1 METQR
6 PVTAL
11 RLADGTSWSLDPPRI
26 LGIVNVTPDSFSD
39 GGRYATVEAAVAHGL
54 ALAQDG
60 ADALDVGGESTR
72 PGADAV
78 PPDVQCERVLPVLR
92 ALAGRTAAL
101 LSVDTSSAAVAA
113 AAIDAGAHIV
123 NDVTAGRGDPD
134 LLPLVAARGVP
145 VVLMH
150 MRGTPR
156 TMQRDVHYED
166 VVAEVAAF
174 LAERA
179 QAARAAGVAA
189 DRIVLDPGIGF
200 GKTAAHN
207 LQLIRDLDRIAAL
220 GYPVLLGASRKA
232 FLGAVTG
239 RPVED
244 RDQATAGAVA
254 AGILGGAQIVR
265 VHDAA
270 RMVDVVRIAAAIR
283 KGTV

>member
-1 METQR
+1 MTG
-6 PVTAL
+6 L
-11 RLADGTSWSLDPPRI
+11 RLADGALWPLDPPRV

-39 GGRYATVEAAVAHGL
+39 GGRFADATAAMAAGL
-54 ALAQDG
+54 ALVRDG

-72 PGADAV
+72 PGADPV
-78 PPDVQCERVLPVLR
+78 PPAVQRERVVPVIR
-92 ALAGRTAAL
+92 ALAARTTAL

-113 AAIDAGAHIV
+113 AALDAGAHLV

-134 LLPLVAARGVP
+134 LLPLVAARGAP

-150 MRGTPR
+150 MLGTPR
-156 TMQRDVHYED
+156 TMQQDVHYDD

-174 LAERA
+174 LAARVE
-179 QAARAAGVAA
+179 AALAAGVAR
-189 DRIVLDPGIGF
+189 DRIVVDPGIGF

-207 LQLIRDLDRIAAL
+207 LRLIRDLGRIAAL
-220 GYPVLLGASRKA
+220 GYPVMLGPSRKA

-239 RPVED
+239 RATGE

-254 AGILGGAQIVR
+254 AGILAGAQIIR

-270 RMVDVVRIAAAIR
+270 RMIDVVRIAAAIR
-283 KGTV
+283 RGTV